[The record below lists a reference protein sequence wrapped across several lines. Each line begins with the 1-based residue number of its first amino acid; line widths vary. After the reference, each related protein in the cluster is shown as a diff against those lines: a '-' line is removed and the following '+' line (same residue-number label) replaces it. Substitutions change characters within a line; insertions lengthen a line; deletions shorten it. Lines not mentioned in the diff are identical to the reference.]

1 MNIAVPK
8 LLLVDDKPAN
18 LTALQAI
25 LEDLGED
32 FQVLTAT
39 SGNDAL
45 AMMLEN
51 DFSVV
56 LLDVQMP
63 GMDGFEVAELMR
75 SNPTTQNIPII
86 FVTAISKEQKYVFKG
101 YETGAVDYLF
111 KPLDAFIVNSKVRI
125 FINLWREHNQLEITI
140 EELRQANAKIKR
152 QQDEL
157 RELAIHDHL
166 TGLYQRRW
174 FDEMAEKD
182 VQLAKRSHEALSLAM
197 IDIDYFKNINDTFGH
212 STGDLVLIELARVLE
227 STVRVA
233 DTPFRFGGEE
243 FVVLMP
249 MTGIHQALNIAE
261 RLRMQVETNV
271 FSDPASGSNLQVTV
285 SIGVSEISQTPD
297 FGLQNLVDEADKQ
310 LYNAKHAG
318 RNRVHPP
325 IKETGN

>member
-1 MNIAVPK
+1 M
-8 LLLVDDKPAN
+8 
-18 LTALQAI
+18 
-25 LEDLGED
+25 
-32 FQVLTAT
+32 
-39 SGNDAL
+39 
-45 AMMLEN
+45 
-51 DFSVV
+51 
-56 LLDVQMP
+56 
-63 GMDGFEVAELMR
+63 
-75 SNPTTQNIPII
+75 
-86 FVTAISKEQKYVFKG
+86 
-101 YETGAVDYLF
+101 DYLF